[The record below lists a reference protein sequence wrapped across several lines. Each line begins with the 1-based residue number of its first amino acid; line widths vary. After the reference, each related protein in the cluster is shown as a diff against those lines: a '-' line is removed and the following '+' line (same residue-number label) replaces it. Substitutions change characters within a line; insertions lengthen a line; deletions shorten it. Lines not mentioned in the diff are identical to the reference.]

1 MAGAYRWTSAGDP
14 LFVERELSWRAP
26 AAPGQRETEGEEG
39 VCVRQEAGA
48 GSAAGG
54 GSWERTAIVCWHKEK
69 LQGEGEAAADVTE
82 ELRCYAGSERSRERN
97 SAGAVTKR
105 GRGERW
111 K

>member
-54 GSWERTAIVCWHKEK
+54 GSSERTAIVCWQEVDKEK
-69 LQGEGEAAADVTE
+69 RAAQGGRYRHLEGD
-82 ELRCYAGSERSRERN
+82 L
-97 SAGAVTKR
+97 
-105 GRGERW
+105 
-111 K
+111 

>member
-54 GSWERTAIVCWHKEK
+54 GSSERTAIVCWQEVARSSGGSK
-69 LQGEGEAAADVTE
+69 ADVTE
-82 ELRCYAGSERSRERN
+82 ELFAGAPRGERSRDWE
-97 SAGAVTKR
+97 
-105 GRGERW
+105 
-111 K
+111 